1 MRARLAFPQLSLVAT
16 VLTCSFVLAV
26 SASAQLAVVGQ
37 TNGPRVTV
45 VDVSNPATPVV
56 RGTVTTTLVG
66 VSSIAVDATG
76 SRVVAGELNGCRI
89 ALISIQ
95 NPDAPVQTGTVCT
108 TFAGVS
114 SVAVSGTRTIVGQQ
128 SGPGVELYDISG
140 AAPVK
145 IGVNLNTVLV
155 GISSLAASGGCAIAG
170 ELNQNRVVGIN
181 IAGAGPVIAGSAV
194 NTTLVGVS
202 SVGLSGARA
211 IAGQQNGPRVQ
222 ALTTSACALTLGG
235 SLNLSGIVGVAAVS
249 LSGTRAIVGELNG
262 PDVAIVDIINTAAPA
277 QIGLAIGTGFAGVSS
292 VAANGNIGV
301 AGQQFGPG
309 VRAIT
314 GITGATPT
322 AAGSVLTTLV
332 GVSSIALT
340 SFSPP
345 AVVFSATFA
354 FPTVQRVGTASSPQA
369 LTITNT
375 GGSQLQLTNITSSS
389 ARFAPQVTSLNV
401 AAMSTGTL
409 NVTFTPNAE
418 GTVTGTL
425 TAQTN
430 DPARPSITITLSG
443 TGGLPHLQVAS
454 SLSLPSAAANCQS
467 TTNTLQISNTGA
479 LPLVVS
485 SVSLPAGPFTRTP
498 ASLTVLAN
506 SNGSVQVT
514 FTPTTVGPASA
525 TMTLAT
531 DDPANVSKTI
541 SLSGTGASAPPPS
554 VVVNPTSLNFGA
566 TQVNFFIGKRITLTN
581 NGTCSPLNVTLTSS
595 SAVFPIT
602 SDPNPSTTPPST
614 TATSTLAPGA
624 SQSFV
629 VVFAPTSAAPANG
642 TLAVSSNDPANPN
655 VSVPLSG
662 TGVLAAASSL
672 SMILDR
678 SGSMADPVGGGTKM
692 DALKAASKLFT
703 DLIMDGQGDRLG
715 TVEFDDV
722 VTPLTPIANV
732 DATQKASVKTT
743 IDGLFPR
750 GGTSIGGGLQAGL
763 AQLTG
768 STTTRQV
775 LMVFTDGVEN
785 VIPMIATVKPAIPA
799 TTEVYSVGF
808 GDPSQISAAA
818 LTDLAI
824 SSGGRY
830 FNPQDP
836 LLLRKD
842 FVQVL
847 SDAFRQNMA
856 FDPIYTMLAGSTRD
870 IPVPL
875 CTCDRRVSFIV
886 YWQNPRSQLS
896 VDVVAPNGMVYT
908 SAAPLTN
915 RLVRYVSQPG
925 YRFYQ
930 IAFPPVDLAPGAV
943 IGPPRAGTWIVRVR
957 GDGLVG
963 ASERI
968 SVSVV
973 VESDLMLKVAIDQAR
988 IGKPVRFTARLTEGA
1003 NQVLGA
1009 HVTAQ
1014 VRSPQRSIGGLLAD
1028 LAPALRAATA
1038 RRPQSRDTVLDR
1050 SLIIRELLRRRGN
1063 SFKPLVPT
1071 TVRSYRLYD
1080 DGQHGDGGAG
1090 DGLYGF
1096 VLPALAI
1103 EGGYTVEYKATA
1115 AVCDGMPL
1123 REGTLSFY
1131 AALPV
1136 DSSRTKVQVVT
1147 RPVPGAVTVSVTPR
1161 ALDGALLGPGL
1172 ATMIHAT
1179 VAIDGRDVSRVTR
1192 VRDNLNGSY
1201 SIDVVNVQPGS
1212 VLHLDI
1218 DKTRF
1223 VVPLGRSNRTGKS
1236 QSSPV
1241 ASPSQFNVGQ

>member
-1 MRARLAFPQLSLVAT
+1 MSARPAFPQVSLVAA
-16 VLTCSFVLAV
+16 VLCFSFVWSM
-26 SASAQLAVVGQ
+26 SARAQLAVVGQ

-45 VDVSNPATPVV
+45 VDVSAPATPIV
-56 RGTVTTTLVG
+56 RGSVNTTLVG
-66 VSSIAVDATG
+66 ISSIAVDATG

-95 NPDAPVQTGTVCT
+95 NPDAPVQTGTFCT

-114 SVAVSGTRTIVGQQ
+114 SVAVSGTRAIVGQQ
-128 SGPGVELYDISG
+128 SGPGVELYDITG

-155 GISSLAASGGCAIAG
+155 GISSVAASGGCAIAG

-181 IAGAGPVIAGSAV
+181 IAGAGPVVAGSAV

-202 SVGLSGARA
+202 SVGLSGTRA
-211 IAGQQNGPRVQ
+211 IAGEQNGPRVQ
-222 ALTTSACALTLGG
+222 ALTTSACAVTLGG
-235 SLNLSGIVGVAAVS
+235 GLNLSGIVGVAAIS

-262 PDVAIVDIINTAAPA
+262 PDVAVVDVTTAATPT
-277 QIGLAIGTGFAGVSS
+277 QIGGTISTGFAGVSS

-309 VRAIT
+309 VRAVT
-314 GITGATPT
+314 GITSATPT

-345 AVVFSATFA
+345 AIVFSATFA
-354 FPTVQRVGTASSPQA
+354 FPTVQRVGTTSSPQA

-375 GGSQLQLTNITSSS
+375 GGSLLQLTNITSSS
-389 ARFAPQVTSLNV
+389 PRFAPQVTSLNV
-401 AAMSTGTL
+401 AAMSTSAI
-409 NVTFTPNAE
+409 NITFTPNAE

-430 DPARPSITITLSG
+430 DPAKPTISVALSG

-454 SLSLPSAAANCQS
+454 SLALPSAAANCQS
-467 TTNTLQISNTGA
+467 STSSLQVSNTGA
-479 LPLVVS
+479 LAMAVNPITLT
-485 SVSLPAGPFTRTP
+485 AGPFTRMP
-498 ASLTVLAN
+498 ASLSVP
-506 SNGSVQVT
+506 SNGSAPILVT
-514 FTPTTVGPASA
+514 FTPTAVGSANA
-525 TMTLAT
+525 TMTLTT
-531 DDPANVSKTI
+531 DDPANPTKSI
-541 SLSGTGASAPPPS
+541 SVTGTGTSPPPPS
-554 VVVNPTSLNFGA
+554 VAVSPTSLNFGA

-581 NGTCSPLNVTLTSS
+581 NGACSPLNATLNSS
-595 SAVFPIT
+595 SAVFPVT

-614 TATSTLAPGA
+614 TVTATILPGA
-624 SQSFV
+624 TQSFV
-629 VVFAPTSAAPANG
+629 VVFAPTTAAAASG
-642 TLAVSSNDPANPN
+642 TVVVSSNDPANPT
-655 VSVPLSG
+655 VSIALSG

-678 SGSMADPVGGGTKM
+678 SGSMSDPVGGGTKM
-692 DALKAASKLFT
+692 DALKTAAKLFT
-703 DLIMDGQGDRLG
+703 DLLIDSQGDRLG

-722 VTPLTPIANV
+722 FTPLTPIANV
-732 DATQKASVKTT
+732 DPAQKATVKTG

-750 GGTSIGGGLQAGL
+750 NGTSIGGGLQTGL
-763 AQLTG
+763 TQLAG
-768 STTTRQV
+768 STTARQI
-775 LMVFTDGVEN
+775 LMVFTDGMEN
-785 VIPMIATVKPAIPA
+785 SAPMIAAVKPTIPA

-824 SSGGRY
+824 SSSGRY

-856 FDPIYTMLAGSTRD
+856 FDPIYSIAAGSTKD

-875 CTCDRRVSFIV
+875 CTCDRRASFVV
-886 YWQNPRSQLS
+886 YWQNSRSRLS
-896 VDVVAPNGMVYT
+896 VDVIAPNGMIYT
-908 SAAPLTN
+908 SASPLTN

-930 IAFPPVDLAPGAV
+930 IAFPPVDVAPNAV

-957 GDGLVG
+957 GDSIVG
-963 ASERI
+963 SSERI
-968 SVSVV
+968 SLSVI
-973 VESDLMLKVAIDQAR
+973 VESDFMLKVAIDQAR
-988 IGKPVRFTARLTEGA
+988 IGKPVRFTARLTNGT
-1003 NQVLGA
+1003 NPVLGA

-1028 LAPALRAATA
+1028 LAPALRAAAA
-1038 RRPQSRDTVLDR
+1038 RRPQGRDTVLDR
-1050 SLIIRELLRRRGN
+1050 SLIIRELLRRRGT

-1080 DGQHGDGGAG
+1080 DGQHGDGAAG
-1090 DGLYGF
+1090 DGVYGF

-1115 AVCDGMPL
+1115 PVCDGMPL

-1136 DSSRTKVQVVT
+1136 DSSRTKVQVIT
-1147 RPVPGAVTVSVTPR
+1147 GSVPGAVAVSVTPR
-1161 ALDGALLGPGL
+1161 ALNGALLGPGL

-1179 VAIDGRDVSRVTR
+1179 VANDGRDLSRVTR

-1212 VLHLDI
+1212 VLHLDV

-1236 QSSPV
+1236 QSSSV
-1241 ASPSQFNVGQ
+1241 ASPLPFKVAQ